1 MGIPISKLIQIKRR
15 FPSNTRRAVMPD
27 SKEIDYRDLLKK
39 YMSVIMYQ
47 EGIDYVSYA
56 AMPAVGDEIHCSDE
70 DIKKL
75 KEISKEI
82 EP

>member
-1 MGIPISKLIQIKRR
+1 
-15 FPSNTRRAVMPD
+15 MPD
-27 SKEIDYRDLLKK
+27 SKEFDYRDLLKK
-39 YMSVIMYQ
+39 YMSVIMYF
-47 EGIDYVSYA
+47 EDRDYVAYA